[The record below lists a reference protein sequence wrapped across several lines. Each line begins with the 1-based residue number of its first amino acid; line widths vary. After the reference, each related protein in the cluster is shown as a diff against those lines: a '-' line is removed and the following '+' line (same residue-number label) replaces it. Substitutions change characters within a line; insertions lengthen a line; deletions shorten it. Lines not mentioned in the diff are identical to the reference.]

1 MIHMLLKI
9 AKCSG
14 ADAVQHQ
21 GEHGWACSISTCLFD
36 VLSKNTVKLLVSVEQ
51 LGQMNLCAHVLV
63 LVHSVSLV
71 RGRCGD
77 LDKGSQGQHSL
88 QQIMRCHLC

>member
-1 MIHMLLKI
+1 M
-9 AKCSG
+9 
-14 ADAVQHQ
+14 ADFNV
-21 GEHGWACSISTCLFD
+21 LFD
-36 VLSKNTVKLLVSVEQ
+36 VLSKTTKTVKLLQLLVSVEQ

-77 LDKGSQGQHSL
+77 LDKGSQSQHSL
-88 QQIMRCHLC
+88 QQIMRCPLC

>member
-1 MIHMLLKI
+1 MT
-9 AKCSG
+9 
-14 ADAVQHQ
+14 DFNV
-21 GEHGWACSISTCLFD
+21 LFD
-36 VLSKNTVKLLVSVEQ
+36 VLSKTTKTVKLLQLLVSVEQ